1 MPFEPAR
8 EVAPGVHLVETGYT
22 RPGIAA
28 CYLVR
33 GKASAAVVETGNA
46 GTVPRLLAA
55 LDQLGLPRAAV
66 SHVVVTHVHL
76 DHAGGAGAFMAELPR
91 ARLVVHP
98 RGARHM
104 IDPSRLLAGVAGVYG
119 EEATRRMY
127 GELLPVPAERVVEAA
142 HGSTLQLAGR
152 ELLFLDTPG
161 HARHHLCMVDG
172 RSGHVFTGDTFGLS
186 YRELDRD
193 GMQFV
198 FPTTSPVHFE
208 PQALHA
214 SVDLIAGRHPGAVY
228 VTHYGQV
235 RDVARLAADLHRLID
250 AHVALALAERNAGD
264 MRQARLATG
273 LWEIL
278 FEEGRRYGWTLPR
291 ERLREIFDTDIEL
304 NAQGLGVWLD
314 TRETA

>member
-1 MPFEPAR
+1 MQIVTDYDYGISAIDSGYGR
-8 EVAPGVHLVETGYT
+8 AQLAAIHLVVEDG
-22 RPGIAA
+22 RAA
-28 CYLVR
+28 LVD
-33 GKASAAVVETGNA
+33 TGNYA
-46 GTVPRLLAA
+46 SVPRVLAA
-55 LDQLGLPRAAV
+55 LQAKGLGREAV
-66 SHVVVTHVHL
+66 DYVVLTHIHL